1 MILDKD
7 AFEQALQQDRQNN
20 VLQTDANAK
29 QDKKGLFGPQTD
41 LTGMPLTNNNQA
53 AIPSTDGAPTK
64 EKTRRE
70 LMWEQRMQAK
80 QQQANPPPV
89 SGQQPTS
96 LLDQMNPASR
106 SRAILSPNN
115 MPLKAPGG
123 AEPPGGGGFQKATAF
138 ENPQTIIQI
147 PQVAP
152 GQI

>member
-41 LTGMPLTNNNQA
+41 LTGMPLNNNNQVNNEGGSA
-53 AIPSTDGAPTK
+53 APTK

-80 QQQANPPPV
+80 Q
-89 SGQQPTS
+89 
-96 LLDQMNPASR
+96 
-106 SRAILSPNN
+106 
-115 MPLKAPGG
+115 
-123 AEPPGGGGFQKATAF
+123 
-138 ENPQTIIQI
+138 
-147 PQVAP
+147 
-152 GQI
+152 